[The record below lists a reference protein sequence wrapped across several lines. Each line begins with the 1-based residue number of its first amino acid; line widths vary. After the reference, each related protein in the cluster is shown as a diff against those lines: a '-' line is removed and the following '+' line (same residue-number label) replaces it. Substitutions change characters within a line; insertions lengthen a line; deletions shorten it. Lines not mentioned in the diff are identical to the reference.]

1 MKNKIIRNKYKVF
14 NMKHKQIQN
23 DVKEELLKGSEKEL
37 YIGNNISLNETY
49 ARDIFKSIL
58 DKAIIKNAS
67 DIHIEPFK
75 EYILVRLRVDGFLVE
90 ERKIEYEVYQQ
101 LLVVIKLDTFMNIT
115 EKRLPQ
121 DGRLAIDIKDQV
133 IDIRASTL
141 PTVYGEKI
149 VLRILNR
156 KSFLKRKEELGFS
169 KKAIDKI
176 ESIINKKSGI
186 LLVTGSTGSG
196 KTTTVYSI
204 INDLKCTS
212 KNIVTIED
220 PVEYKIEG
228 VNQIQVNN
236 KLGLSFENGLRSILR
251 QDPDIIIVGEIRDI
265 ETAKIA
271 IKAATTGHLVI
282 STIHTKDA
290 VSAISRLLDMEIPQY
305 LISASLIGIIS
316 QKLIRKVCTTCIMKK
331 ESNELNQTNENNM
344 NSECEECDG
353 LGYKGRT
360 AIYEIL
366 EIDDDI
372 RKDIQNMKDYNTIK
386 ETAIKNGMIT
396 FEESAKDLIDNN
408 ITTEEEYIS
417 LEVGI

>member
-1 MKNKIIRNKYKVF
+1 M
-14 NMKHKQIQN
+14 
-23 DVKEELLKGSEKEL
+23 
-37 YIGNNISLNETY
+37 YIGNNINLNETY

-75 EYILVRLRVDGFLVE
+75 EHIIVRLRIDGFLVE
-90 ERKIEYEVYQQ
+90 DIKIEYEVYQQ

-121 DGRLAIDIKDQV
+121 DGRLAIEVKGQV

-156 KSFLKRKEELGFS
+156 KSFLKRKERKLGFS
-169 KKAIDKI
+169 NKAIDKI

-236 KLGLSFENGLRSILR
+236 KVGLSFENGLRSILR

-265 ETAKIA
+265 ETAN
-271 IKAATTGHLVI
+271 
-282 STIHTKDA
+282 
-290 VSAISRLLDMEIPQY
+290 
-305 LISASLIGIIS
+305 
-316 QKLIRKVCTTCIMKK
+316 
-331 ESNELNQTNENNM
+331 SNKSSYYRPFSDKYYT
-344 NSECEECDG
+344 
-353 LGYKGRT
+353 Y
-360 AIYEIL
+360 
-366 EIDDDI
+366 
-372 RKDIQNMKDYNTIK
+372 
-386 ETAIKNGMIT
+386 
-396 FEESAKDLIDNN
+396 
-408 ITTEEEYIS
+408 
-417 LEVGI
+417 